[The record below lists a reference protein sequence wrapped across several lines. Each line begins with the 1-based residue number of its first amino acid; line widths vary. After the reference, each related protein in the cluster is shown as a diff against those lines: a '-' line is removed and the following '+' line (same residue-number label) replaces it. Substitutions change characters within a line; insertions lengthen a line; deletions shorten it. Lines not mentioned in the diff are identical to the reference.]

1 MKVLIQKQIL
11 IDLKLKLH
19 SKNKIK
25 QLDYYVYFTSLL
37 SSLSIRHREDNQ
49 VETIIRLNSLTL
61 RKIYFNYALVIKNL
75 QDFGIINKVSNYS
88 ADLKKSNGYLIND
101 KYIGNDLESYNLTK
115 TALLKKLNHS
125 SKSIPNGR
133 LFLKD
138 YFNDK
143 LTFDFNKAI
152 KYIESNYNKNQGQK
166 YQSRILISH
175 YWKYRFFEYSVNE
188 DTDNRFHSLL
198 TRTPKDLRNFIKYDN
213 EELIGYDLK
222 SSQLFFFSV
231 ILKSIIEDD
240 IDLREEIG
248 FINFYDGSDLQYDI
262 ESLSLNYEEID
273 NFIDIVLNHDIYDWF
288 SNKLECE
295 FDELEN
301 KYFVEYISKGKK
313 VKEYYKTKRELSK
326 KAIMIILNTD
336 VDCKNVFYKA
346 FNNCFPDISR
356 IIKIIKKLYPM
367 HKILQ
372 QVESFVLL
380 DCVANDIYKH
390 NIPLLTIHDCFYTNK
405 ANAKV
410 LKQLMVK
417 YIKYYTTL
425 SNNICVN

>member
-19 SKNKIK
+19 SENKIK

-37 SSLSIRHREDNQ
+37 NSLSIKHREDKKEDEI
-49 VETIIRLNSLTL
+49 VRLNSLL
-61 RKIYFNYALVIKNL
+61 MRKIYYNYTLVIKDL
-75 QDFGIINKVSNYS
+75 QDFGMIKKVSNYS

-101 KYIGNDLESYNLTK
+101 KYISNDLESYNLTK
-115 TALLKKLNHS
+115 TALLKKLNYV
-125 SKSIPNGR
+125 SKSIPNER

-143 LTFDFNKAI
+143 LTFDFDKAI

-166 YQSRILISH
+166 YQSRILIAN

-188 DTDNRFHSLL
+188 DTDNRFHSLF
-198 TRTPKDLRNFIKYDN
+198 TRTPKDLREFIKYDN

-222 SSQLFFFSV
+222 SSQLFFLSV

-248 FINFYDGSDLQYDI
+248 FINFYDGSDLQYQI
-262 ESLSLNYEEID
+262 ESLSLNNEEI
-273 NFIDIVLNHDIYDWF
+273 NKFIDIILNQDIYDWF
-288 SNKLECE
+288 SHKIDCC

-301 KYFVEYISKGKK
+301 KFYVEYTSKGK
-313 VKEYYKTKRELSK
+313 VIKEYYQTKRELSK
-326 KAIMIILNTD
+326 KAFMIILNTG
-336 VDCKNVFYKA
+336 VDCKNAFYKT

-356 IIKIIKKLYPM
+356 IIKTIKKGNKM
-367 HKILQ
+367 HEILQ

-380 DCVANDIYKH
+380 DCVANDIYKQ

-405 ANAKV
+405 TNAKK
-410 LKQLMVK
+410 LKQLMSK
-417 YIKYYTTL
+417 YIKHYTTL
-425 SNNICVN
+425 SNNVCIS